1 MNADAVLWLYMPPCT
16 RFYKYYLHTKAFTL
30 WKNNVR
36 FKLYCQQV
44 GTAAMATTP
53 PPASQP
59 LTYTTTTATTHP

>member
-1 MNADAVLWLYMPPCT
+1 MWRWWDVC

-44 GTAAMATTP
+44 
-53 PPASQP
+53 ASP
-59 LTYTTTTATTHP
+59 